1 MTRNHPYR
9 QGKRRA
15 NRWAGRALAGALMSM
30 ALATSGQAA
39 EEQRDV
45 VSWSPASWHSAM
57 REMPSGDATRG
68 KDLHDQQ
75 FCASCHGEHGE
86 ALTGNWPHLAGQ
98 RAEYTYKQ
106 LVDYAEHRR
115 REDNRAH
122 IMNVVSE
129 GLSEQ
134 EMADLAAFYEQ
145 QGLPERDKPKGSH
158 PAHELVSVGD
168 PSRLI
173 TPCAACHGSNGSGGI
188 NESPSLRG
196 QPRDYF
202 VRTMDLFRD
211 GKRHNDVAKGM
222 AQFAEPLTD
231 EEIAALAD
239 YYAVD

>member
-1 MTRNHPYR
+1 MTRNHPSR
-9 QGKRRA
+9 SGVH
-15 NRWAGRALAGALMSM
+15 WAAAALAGAF
-30 ALATSGQAA
+30 LATLAVSSGQAA
-39 EEQRDV
+39 ESSKDV
-45 VSWSPASWHSAM
+45 VKWSPSTWHQAM
-57 REMPSGDATRG
+57 REMPSGDAARG
-68 KDLHDQQ
+68 QELHDQQ

-86 ALTGNWPHLAGQ
+86 SLTENWPHLAGQ

-122 IMNVVSE
+122 IMNTITE

-134 EMADLAAFYEQ
+134 DMADLAAFYEA
-145 QGLPERDKPKGSH
+145 QGLPDKAKPAESH
-158 PAHELVSVGD
+158 SAHELITVGD

-188 NESPSLRG
+188 NESPTLRG
-196 QPRDYF
+196 QPKTYF
-202 VRTMDLFRD
+202 VRTMELFRD
-211 GKRHNDVAKGM
+211 GKRHNDVAHGM
-222 AQFAEPLTD
+222 SQFAEPLTD

>member
-1 MTRNHPYR
+1 MNPSNKPRLVGPRLAAAVMTLGLLPWVASAATHGGD
-9 QGKRRA
+9 QVVK
-15 NRWAGRALAGALMSM
+15 WTVAGWHQTM
-30 ALATSGQAA
+30 ADMPHGN
-39 EEQRDV
+39 
-45 VSWSPASWHSAM
+45 PARG
-57 REMPSGDATRG
+57 RELHNDA
-68 KDLHDQQ
+68 

-86 ALTGNWPHLAGQ
+86 SLTGNWPRLAGQ

-106 LVDYAEHRR
+106 LIDYAEHRR

-129 GLSEQ
+129 TLSKQ
-134 EMADLAAFYEQ
+134 DMADLAAFYEQ
-145 QGLPERDKPKGSH
+145 QGLPDKAKPDESH
-158 PAHELVSVGD
+158 PAHQLVSVGD

-202 VRTMDLFRD
+202 VRTMELFRD
-211 GKRHNDVAKGM
+211 GARHNDVAKGM

-231 EEIAALAD
+231 EEIADLAD

>member
-1 MTRNHPYR
+1 MTRNHPI
-9 QGKRRA
+9 
-15 NRWAGRALAGALMSM
+15 RWANAALAGAVLLGV
-30 ALATSGQAA
+30 AVSGAQAA
-39 EEQRDV
+39 EASKAV
-45 VSWSPASWHSAM
+45 VKWSPASWHQAM
-57 REMPSGDATRG
+57 RAMPTGDAARG
-68 KDLHDQQ
+68 KDLHDQR

-86 ALTGNWPHLAGQ
+86 SLTGNWPHLAGQ

-115 REDNRAH
+115 REDNRAQ
-122 IMNVVSE
+122 IMTVVSE
-129 GLSEQ
+129 GLSKQ
-134 EMADLAAFYEQ
+134 DMADLAAFYEQ
-145 QGLPERDKPKGSH
+145 QGLPDRAKPKAAH
-158 PAHELVSVGD
+158 PAHDLVSVGD

-202 VRTMDLFRD
+202 VRTMELFRD
-211 GKRHNDVAKGM
+211 GARHNNVAKGM